1 MAKRGRK
8 KKADVVRDLWKKT
21 NTYHR
26 RKWYN
31 DSQQAVDFY
40 LNDQLTKDEVD
51 ALQESGMPDFI
62 INRITPAID
71 IMKYFVTANNP
82 RWQAIGVEG
91 SDSDIAHIHGA
102 ISEYCWHLSGGKSLF
117 GQVIHDSLTKGIGYF
132 ACTVDTDADRGKGEV
147 MFSTV
152 DPYDVYVDPTS
163 RDLFF
168 SDANYIIIQKNMS
181 REALKK
187 LMPQYKAKI
196 SKCTGTPETKQTSNR
211 DKNASY
217 SIQHADIEF
226 ADTFKPDTAEKDDI
240 IDFYECYERVK
251 VPFVNAII
259 ETPPSPNEMKQI
271 EAEIQREQQK
281 MQAELQVSIK
291 EKALELQQAVQSG
304 DMIQERA
311 DLELQKIEEE
321 AQMKLQEMANSMEA
335 RLIEAKTS
343 TETVIME
350 KVVFD
355 SLLEEE
361 TYAERVQDFAVF
373 NQQRIMLT
381 CVAGD
386 TFLYEQRLSID
397 NFPIVPICYTH
408 TGTPYPMSA
417 VTPMIGKQ
425 REINKAHQVMLHNA
439 NLASNLRFL
448 YTEGSIDEDEW
459 EQYSSAPGALLK
471 YRQGFDAPAAVQP
484 IPINNAFYTVTQQGK
499 EDIEYISGV
508 ASQMQGVGEPQHETY
523 RGMLAL
529 DEYGTRRIRQW
540 TNNVVEPALE
550 QLGKVFLQVAQVVYS
565 TNKVFRI
572 VQPEA
577 GQSEA
582 EVESVEINI
591 PVYND
596 YGEVVKRWN
605 DYSSAK
611 FDIRVVAG
619 STQPINRWALMD
631 EYFKWFEA
639 GLIDDI
645 AMLGETD
652 IRNKKQIMA
661 RKSLYSQLQSTI
673 EELNSAVADQQGTI
687 QTLQRQVVQAGIK
700 DKIKDADV
708 KIQKA
713 TTETTQQQKLIQNIM
728 RTDLA
733 TAKKE
738 QVAKES
744 GKK

>member
-1 MAKRGRK
+1 MAKKGRP
-8 KKADVVRDLWKKT
+8 KKADLILDLWRKS
-21 NTYHR
+21 NNHSR

-31 DSQQAVDFY
+31 DSQASNDFY
-40 LNDQLTKDEVD
+40 LNDQLTQDERD
-51 ALQESGMPDFI
+51 ALVESGMPDFI

-91 SDSDIAHIHGA
+91 SDSDVAHIHGA

-117 GQVIHDSLTKGIGYF
+117 GQVVHDALTKGIGYF
-132 ACTVDTDADRGKGEV
+132 AITVDTDADRGKGEV

-168 SDANYIIIQKNMS
+168 SDANYMIIQKNMS

-196 SKCTGTPETKQTSNR
+196 SKCTGTPESKQTSNR

-217 SIQHADIEF
+217 SIQHADIDF
-226 ADTFKPDTAEKDDI
+226 ADTFKPDDAEKDDI
-240 IDFYECYERVK
+240 IDFYECYERLK

-259 ETPPSPNEMKQI
+259 ETPPSPSQMKKI
-271 EAEIQREQQK
+271 EEEIQREQER
-281 MQAELQVSIK
+281 MQAELQVSLK
-291 EKALELQQAVQSG
+291 EQSLEIQQEVQSG

-311 DLELQKIEEE
+311 DLEMQKAQEE

-343 TETVIME
+343 TETIIME
-350 KVVFD
+350 KTVFD
-355 SLLEEE
+355 KLLEEE
-361 TYAERVQDFAVF
+361 AYAARVQDFVIF

-381 CVAGD
+381 CCAGD

-397 NFPIVPICYTH
+397 HFPIVPICYTH

-425 REINKAHQVMLHNA
+425 REINKSHQVMLHNA

-448 YTEGSIDEDEW
+448 YTEGAIDEEEW

-471 YRQGFDAPAAVQP
+471 YRQGFDAPSAVQP
-484 IPINNAFYTVTQQGK
+484 IPINNAFYTITHQGK

-550 QLGKVFLQVAQVVYS
+550 QLGKVFLQVAQVVYNA
-565 TNKVFRI
+565 NKVFRI

-577 GQSEA
+577 GQSQS

-596 YGEVVKRWN
+596 YGEVIKRWN
-605 DYSSAK
+605 DYASAK
-611 FDIRVVAG
+611 FDVRVVAG

-661 RKSLYSQLQSTI
+661 RKSLYAQLQSTI
-673 EELNSAVADQQGTI
+673 EELNSAVEDQQGTI

-713 TTETTQQQKLIQNIM
+713 TTETTSQQKLIQNIM
-728 RTDLA
+728 RSDLA

-738 QVAKES
+738 QVAKE
-744 GKK
+744 GRKK

>member
-21 NTYHR
+21 NTFHR

-40 LNDQLTKDEVD
+40 LNDQLTQDEVD
-51 ALQESGMPDFI
+51 SLQESGMPDFI

-91 SDSDIAHIHGA
+91 SDSDIAHVHGA
-102 ISEYCWHLSGGKSLF
+102 VSEYCWHLSGGKSLF

-132 ACTVDTDADRGKGEV
+132 AITVDTDADRGKGEV
-147 MFSTV
+147 IFSTV

-168 SDANYIIIQKNMS
+168 SDANYMIIQKNMS
-181 REALKK
+181 KEALKK

-196 SKCTGTPETKQTSNR
+196 TKCTGTPETKQTSSR

-217 SIQHADIEF
+217 SIQHADIDF
-226 ADTFKPDTAEKDDI
+226 ADTFRADTAEKDDI

-259 ETPPSPNEMKQI
+259 KTPPSPNEMKQI
-271 EAEIQREQQK
+271 EAEIQKEQER
-281 MQAELQVSIK
+281 MQAELQVSLK
-291 EKALELQQAVQSG
+291 EQSLELQQAVQSG

-311 DLELQKIEEE
+311 ELEMQKLEEE

-343 TETVIME
+343 TETIIME

-361 TYAERVQDFAVF
+361 VYAANVIDFEIF

-397 NFPIVPICYTH
+397 NFPLVPICYTH

-448 YTEGSIDEDEW
+448 YTEGSIDEEEW

-471 YRQGFDAPAAVQP
+471 YRQGFEPPSAVQP
-484 IPINNAFYTVTQQGK
+484 IPINSAFYTITQQGK
-499 EDIEYISGV
+499 EDIEYISGI

-550 QLGKVFLQVAQVVYS
+550 QLGTVFMQVAQVVYNA
-565 TNKVFRI
+565 NKVFRI

-577 GQSEA
+577 GQSDA
-582 EVESVEINI
+582 EVQSVEINI

-596 YGEVVKRWN
+596 YGEVIKRWN
-605 DYSSAK
+605 DYASAK
-611 FDIRVVAG
+611 FDVRVVAG

-661 RKSLYSQLQSTI
+661 RKSLYAQLQSTI
-673 EELNSAVADQQGTI
+673 EELNSAVEDQQGTI

-738 QVAKES
+738 EVANKE